1 MPDDQFKNRLILVV
15 DDEERMVR
23 FIRLNLEHD
32 GFKVI
37 EAFNGTK
44 AINQV
49 RSNLPDLVL
58 LDIMMPDMDGFEVLR
73 IIRETSNVP
82 VIMLTAKGE
91 EDDRVRGLELGA
103 DDYVTKPFSP
113 RELVSRVRAVLRR
126 TETTGVSTHGLIEVD
141 ERLKLDFER
150 REIWV
155 DGELVKLRPT
165 EYRLLYHLVQNAG
178 WVVTHDQI
186 LAKVW
191 GYEYRD
197 EPHYVR
203 LYINYLRK
211 KLEEDPANPKY
222 ILTERG
228 VGYRF
233 VDFRRKDF
241 HRKPVISLTHEL
253 TKKFF
258 NLAGDRFNRHQG
270 QCPCIYAANWQGGN
284 GYCKG

>member
-1 MPDDQFKNRLILVV
+1 MSDESIKNRRILVV

-32 GFKVI
+32 GFHVI
-37 EAFNGTK
+37 EAHRGIE
-44 AINQV
+44 AVQ
-49 RSNLPDLVL
+49 RLRDAMPDLII
-58 LDIMMPDMDGFEVLR
+58 LDVMMPDIDGFEALKM
-73 IIRETSNVP
+73 IREISSVP

-91 EDDRVRGLELGA
+91 EEDRIRGLELGA

-113 RELVSRVRAVLRR
+113 RELSSRVKAVLRR
-126 TETTGVSTHGLIEVD
+126 LNSSAGTIHGLIVVD
-141 ERLKLDFER
+141 DRFKIDFDR
-150 REIWV
+150 REVWV
-155 DGELVKLRPT
+155 DGQLVKLRPT

-203 LYINYLRK
+203 LYINYLRQ
-211 KLEEDPANPKY
+211 KLEKDPANPKY

-233 VDFRRKDF
+233 VDFRRPKTND
-241 HRKPVISLTHEL
+241 
-253 TKKFF
+253 
-258 NLAGDRFNRHQG
+258 
-270 QCPCIYAANWQGGN
+270 
-284 GYCKG
+284 

>member
-1 MPDDQFKNRLILVV
+1 MVDNQYRDRKILVV

-32 GFKVI
+32 GFRVV
-37 EAFNGTK
+37 EAFNGNQ
-44 AINQV
+44 AINKA

-58 LDIMMPDMDGFEVLR
+58 LDVMMPDLDGFEVLR
-73 IIRETSNVP
+73 VLREVSSVP

-91 EDDRVRGLELGA
+91 EEDRVRGLELGA
-103 DDYVTKPFSP
+103 DDYITKPFSP
-113 RELVSRVRAVLRR
+113 RELVRAVLRR
-126 TETTGVSTHGLIEVD
+126 TETATSTTHGLIEVD
-141 ERLKLDFER
+141 ERLKIDFDR
-150 REIWV
+150 REVWV
-155 DGELVKLRPT
+155 DDKLVKLRPT

-178 WVVTHDQI
+178 WVITHDQL

-211 KLEEDPANPKY
+211 KLEEDPTNPKY

-228 VGYRF
+228 IGYRF
-233 VDFRRKDF
+233 VDFRRS
-241 HRKPVISLTHEL
+241 KPDGSEDLP
-253 TKKFF
+253 
-258 NLAGDRFNRHQG
+258 NA
-270 QCPCIYAANWQGGN
+270 
-284 GYCKG
+284 

>member
-1 MPDDQFKNRLILVV
+1 MAEEFKNRSILVV

-32 GFKVI
+32 GFQVI
-37 EAFNGTK
+37 SAFRGQQ
-44 AINQV
+44 AIDAI
-49 RSNLPDLVL
+49 REDMPDLVL
-58 LDIMMPDMDGFEVLR
+58 LDVMMPDLDGFEVLK
-73 IIRETSNVP
+73 IVRETSSVP

-126 TETTGVSTHGLIEVD
+126 TEAANPATRSEEIVVD
-141 ERLKLDFER
+141 ERMKVDFGR
-150 REIWV
+150 REVWI

-165 EYRLLYHLVQNAG
+165 EYRLLFHLMQNAG
-178 WVVTHDQI
+178 WVMTYDQL

-197 EPHYVR
+197 EAHYVR
-203 LYINYLRK
+203 LYVNYLRQK
-211 KLEEDPANPKY
+211 IEKDPATPKY

-233 VDFRRKDF
+233 VDFRK
-241 HRKPVISLTHEL
+241 EQ
-253 TKKFF
+253 
-258 NLAGDRFNRHQG
+258 A
-270 QCPCIYAANWQGGN
+270 
-284 GYCKG
+284 

>member
-1 MPDDQFKNRLILVV
+1 MSDAQFKNRSILVV
-15 DDEERMVR
+15 DDEERMVG

-32 GFKVI
+32 GFRVVY
-37 EAFNGTK
+37 AYRGGQ
-44 AINQV
+44 AIQ
-49 RSNLPDLVL
+49 RFRDTLPDLVL
-58 LDIMMPDMDGFEVLR
+58 LDVMMPDIDGFEVLKM
-73 IIRETSNVP
+73 IREISNVP

-103 DDYVTKPFSP
+103 DDYITKPFSP
-113 RELVSRVRAVLRR
+113 RELVSRVKAVLRR
-126 TETTGVSTHGLIEVD
+126 SMSVGSGATGLIEVD
-141 ERLKLDFER
+141 DNLKIDFDR
-150 REIWV
+150 REVWV
-155 DGELVKLRPT
+155 RGELVKLRPT

-203 LYINYLRK
+203 LYINYLRQK
-211 KLEEDPANPKY
+211 IEKDPANPQY

-233 VDFRRKDF
+233 VDY
-241 HRKPVISLTHEL
+241 HRQKESSKPE
-253 TKKFF
+253 
-258 NLAGDRFNRHQG
+258 
-270 QCPCIYAANWQGGN
+270 
-284 GYCKG
+284 

>member
-1 MPDDQFKNRLILVV
+1 MSEQRLRDRHILVV

-32 GFKVI
+32 GFRVT
-37 EAFNGTK
+37 EAYNGTQALNK
-44 AINQV
+44 LRTAM
-49 RSNLPDLVL
+49 PDLIL
-58 LDIMMPDMDGFEVLR
+58 LDIMMPDIDGFEVLR
-73 IIRETSNVP
+73 TVREISNVP

-91 EDDRVRGLELGA
+91 EDDKVRGLELGA
-103 DDYVTKPFSP
+103 DDYITKPFSP

-126 TETTGVSTHGLIEVD
+126 TEGASGDSHGIIDVD
-141 ERLKLDFER
+141 ERLKIDFDR
-150 REIWV
+150 REVWL
-155 DGELVKLRPT
+155 DGEMVQLRPT

-178 WVVTHDQI
+178 WALTHDQI
-186 LAKVW
+186 LTKVW

-211 KLEEDPANPKY
+211 KLEDDPTNPRY

-233 VDFRRKDF
+233 VDYKRKKDN
-241 HRKPVISLTHEL
+241 S
-253 TKKFF
+253 
-258 NLAGDRFNRHQG
+258 
-270 QCPCIYAANWQGGN
+270 
-284 GYCKG
+284 

>member
-1 MPDDQFKNRLILVV
+1 MDDYQFRNRRILVV

-32 GFKVI
+32 GFQVMEAYRGTQAI
-37 EAFNGTK
+37 E
-44 AINQV
+44 QL
-49 RSNLPDLVL
+49 RSGLPDLIL
-58 LDIMMPDMDGFEVLR
+58 LDVMMPDIDGFEVLR
-73 IIRETSNVP
+73 MIREISSVP

-91 EDDRVRGLELGA
+91 EEDRVRGLELGA
-103 DDYVTKPFSP
+103 DDYITKPFSP

-126 TETTGVSTHGLIEVD
+126 TETATTSTHGLIEVD
-141 ERLKLDFER
+141 DRLKIDFDR
-150 REIWV
+150 REVWV

-178 WVVTHDQI
+178 WVITHDQL

-211 KLEEDPANPKY
+211 KLEEDPSNPKY

-233 VDFRRKDF
+233 VDFRREGV
-241 HRKPVISLTHEL
+241 P
-253 TKKFF
+253 
-258 NLAGDRFNRHQG
+258 
-270 QCPCIYAANWQGGN
+270 
-284 GYCKG
+284 

>member
-1 MPDDQFKNRLILVV
+1 MAENTFKNRRIMVV

-32 GFKVI
+32 GFRVT
-37 EAFNGTK
+37 EAFKGSQ
-44 AINQV
+44 AIDRL
-49 RSNLPDLVL
+49 RSSLPDLVL
-58 LDIMMPDMDGFEVLR
+58 LDVMLPDLDGFEVLKMV
-73 IIRETSNVP
+73 REVSNVP

-91 EDDRVRGLELGA
+91 EEDRVKGLELGA
-103 DDYVTKPFSP
+103 DDYITKPFSP

-126 TETTGVSTHGLIEVD
+126 TEAATGSTHGLIEVD
-141 ERLKLDFER
+141 DRLKLDFDR
-150 REIWV
+150 HEIWV
-155 DGELVKLRPT
+155 DGKLVNLRPT

-178 WVVTHDQI
+178 WVISHDQL
-186 LAKVW
+186 LANVW

-211 KLEEDPANPKY
+211 KLEKDPANPQY

-233 VDFRRKDF
+233 VDF
-241 HRKPVISLTHEL
+241 HRKPIEEKT
-253 TKKFF
+253 
-258 NLAGDRFNRHQG
+258 
-270 QCPCIYAANWQGGN
+270 
-284 GYCKG
+284 

>member
-1 MPDDQFKNRLILVV
+1 MRLILEETFKNRVILVV
-15 DDEERMVR
+15 DDEERMAR

-32 GFKVI
+32 GFQVV
-37 EAFNGTK
+37 EAYRGLD
-44 AINQV
+44 AIHKL
-49 RSNLPDLVL
+49 RDSLPDVVI
-58 LDIMMPDMDGFEVLR
+58 LDIMMPDLDGFEVLKL
-73 IIRETSNVP
+73 IREISQVP

-126 TETTGVSTHGLIEVD
+126 TEAGGFSSRDVYEVD
-141 ERLKLDFER
+141 DYLKMDFGR

-155 DGELVKLRPT
+155 GGKQVKLRPT
-165 EYRLLYHLVQNAG
+165 EYRLLYHLVKNAG
-178 WVVTHDQI
+178 WVMTYDQ
-186 LAKVW
+186 LLSKVW

-203 LYINYLRK
+203 LYINYLRQK
-211 KLEEDPANPKY
+211 IEKDPANPLY

-233 VDFRRKDF
+233 VDFVREKMDD
-241 HRKPVISLTHEL
+241 IS
-253 TKKFF
+253 
-258 NLAGDRFNRHQG
+258 NPN
-270 QCPCIYAANWQGGN
+270 
-284 GYCKG
+284 